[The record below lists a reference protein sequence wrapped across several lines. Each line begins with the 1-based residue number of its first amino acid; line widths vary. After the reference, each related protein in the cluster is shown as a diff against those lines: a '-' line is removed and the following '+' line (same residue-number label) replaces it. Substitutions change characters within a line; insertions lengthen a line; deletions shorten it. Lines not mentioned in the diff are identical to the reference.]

1 MTITARDIQLKQ
13 FKVRFRGFD
22 AQEVD
27 YFLDQLAEAFTN
39 LEIQNAKLSDSLKN
53 AKTEIEELRSRE
65 DKLKKAYQ
73 ELKKSVVSLKDEAQ
87 NQPTPSQNAS
97 RMIITEAQREAERIL
112 TEARSKVEK
121 LDDDIHDLMKQK
133 ELIDEHIRKIVDMGS
148 ALLKKNDSEKSVADE
163 SETKVTHLRQ
173 IP

>member
-73 ELKKSVVSLKDEAQ
+73 ELKKNVVSLKDEAQ

-148 ALLKKNDSEKSVADE
+148 ALLKKNDSEKSVIDE

>member
-22 AQEVD
+22 VQEVD

-53 AKTEIEELRSRE
+53 AKTEIEELRTRE

-112 TEARSKVEK
+112 TEARLKVEK

-148 ALLKKNDSEKSVADE
+148 ALLKKNDSDKSVVDE

>member
-53 AKTEIEELRSRE
+53 AKTEIEEQRSRE

-148 ALLKKNDSEKSVADE
+148 ALLKKNDSEKSVVDE